1 MNSVQEILNNE
12 ISLLKDFDFD
22 SLEWL
27 CDKLLQVQSSN
38 QEIFVCGNGGSSS
51 LSEHFCCDHQKI
63 IHEKT
68 NLKFKFNSLNSNSSL
83 NTAIAND
90 ISYDSIFSKQLEFK
104 AQKGDLLI
112 VISASGNS
120 QNIINALEFAKKN
133 NLASFGLFGEGG
145 IGERLTDNCFLVKS
159 KNVQIIE
166 DIHTIFMH
174 LAFVGVI
181 NKIELN

>member
-1 MNSVQEILNNE
+1 MVTEGLHHYLNT
-12 ISLLKDFDFD
+12 
-22 SLEWL
+22 
-27 CDKLLQVQSSN
+27 
-38 QEIFVCGNGGSSS
+38 
-51 LSEHFCCDHQKI
+51 FCCDHQKI

-68 NLKFKFNSLNSNSSL
+68 NLKFKFNSLNSNSAL

-90 ISYDSIFSKQLEFK
+90 ISYDNIFSKQLEFK

-120 QNIINALEFAKKN
+120 KNILKALEFAKN
-133 NLASFGLFGEGG
+133 NELTTFGLFGDEGK
-145 IGERLTDNCFLVKS
+145 GEKLTDNCFLVKS

-181 NKIELN
+181 NKIDSNKKLKFDNFITLDIEYRTLERLTRK

>member
-1 MNSVQEILNNE
+1 MKSVQEILNNE
-12 ISLLKDFDFD
+12 ISLLKDFDFN
-22 SLEWL
+22 SLGWL
-27 CDKLLQVQSSN
+27 CEKLLEIQSN
-38 QEIFVCGNGGSSS
+38 DKEIFVCGNGGSSS

-68 NLKFKFNSLNSNSSL
+68 NLKFKFNSLNSNSAL

-120 QNIINALEFAKKN
+120 KNILKALEFAKN
-133 NLASFGLFGEGG
+133 NKLATFGLFGEGG
-145 IGERLTDNCFLVKS
+145 KGEKLTDNCFLVKS

-181 NKIELN
+181 NKIDSK